1 MMSEITSN
9 IDWES
14 FQQIAFFL
22 TTLAGASISQLLSLH
37 KDLAGCQPFLKK
49 AFPKKS
55 ARWYFVANALL
66 LPIIGTILAYTILEP
81 DNVKAS
87 LCAGLTW
94 CGTLQTLG
102 LSASKDD

>member
-1 MMSEITSN
+1 MQGILSIISW
-9 IDWES
+9 DS
-14 FQQIAFFL
+14 FQQILFFL

-37 KDLAGCQPFLKK
+37 KELEVCQPFLKK

-55 ARWYFVANALL
+55 KRWYFISNALL
-66 LPIIGTILAYTILEP
+66 LPIIGTILAFIILEP

-87 LCAGLTW
+87 LCAGLIW

>member
-1 MMSEITSN
+1 MQGILD
-9 IDWES
+9 IIGCDCIR
-14 FQQIAFFL
+14 QILLFL

-37 KDLAGCQPFLKK
+37 KELEGCQPFLKK

-55 ARWYFVANALL
+55 RRWYFVSNTLL
-66 LPIIGTILAYTILEP
+66 LPMIGTILAFIILEP

>member
-1 MMSEITSN
+1 MQGILSIISW
-9 IDWES
+9 DLL
-14 FQQIAFFL
+14 QQLLFFI
-22 TTLAGASISQLLSLH
+22 TTLVGAFISQLLSLY
-37 KDLAGCQPFLKK
+37 KDLEGCQPFLKM

-55 ARWYFVANALL
+55 KRWYYISNTLL
-66 LPIIGTILAYTILEP
+66 LPIIGTILAFIILEP

-102 LSASKDD
+102 LSASKND

>member
-1 MMSEITSN
+1 MQGIQSMIS
-9 IDWES
+9 WES
-14 FQQIAFFL
+14 FQQILFFL
-22 TTLAGASISQLLSLH
+22 TTLAGACISQLLSLH
-37 KDLAGCQPFLKK
+37 KDFEGCQPFLKK

-55 ARWYFVANALL
+55 KRWYFISNALL
-66 LPIIGTILAYTILEP
+66 LPIIGTVLAFIILEP

-102 LSASKDD
+102 LSAKKDD

>member
-1 MMSEITSN
+1 MSW
-9 IDWES
+9 DS
-14 FQQIAFFL
+14 FQQIFFFIATLVGAF
-22 TTLAGASISQLLSLH
+22 ISQLLSLH
-37 KDLAGCQPFLKK
+37 KDLKGCQPFLKM

-55 ARWYFVANALL
+55 KRWYYISNSLL
-66 LPIIGTILAYTILEP
+66 LPVIGSILAFVILEP

>member
-1 MMSEITSN
+1 MQGIQSLIS
-9 IDWES
+9 WES
-14 FQQIAFFL
+14 FQQILFFL
-22 TTLAGASISQLLSLH
+22 TTLAGATISQLLSLH
-37 KDLAGCQPFLKK
+37 KDLEGCQPFLKK

-55 ARWYFVANALL
+55 KRWYFICNALL
-66 LPIIGTILAYTILEP
+66 LPLIGTILAFIILEP
-81 DNVKAS
+81 DNVKSS

>member
-1 MMSEITSN
+1 MQGIQSIIS
-9 IDWES
+9 WEL
-14 FQQIAFFL
+14 FQQILFFL

-37 KDLAGCQPFLKK
+37 KDLEGCQPFLKK

-55 ARWYFVANALL
+55 DRWYFFSNALL
-66 LPIIGTILAYTILEP
+66 LPIIGTILAFVILEP